1 MSDSSIPDDLYAL
14 YDEYCHTGMKRRE
27 FLRRA
32 AAIPV
37 IGGLSGVA
45 CAQRMLPDYQACPEV
60 AFTDERVKASY
71 ERYESPGGN
80 GDAMRGYL
88 ARPAADTRAPA
99 VLVVHENRG
108 LNPYIEDVARR
119 LAIEGFVAFAP
130 DALAPSGGYPGNDDD
145 GKVLQAALDRDKIVV
160 DMANGARF
168 LKAHPQSSGRL
179 GVTGFCF
186 GGYDSNQLA
195 VVLGDELSAAAP
207 FYGSA
212 PSDEEVT
219 RIRARMLVH
228 YAEDDPRVNAGREA
242 YRAAL
247 EDNGARF
254 EIHTYPGTKHG
265 FHNYSTARYDADAA
279 ALAWSRTLALF
290 REALA

>member
-1 MSDSSIPDDLYAL
+1 MSDYRARRFGKAAWHEFDL
-14 YDEYCHTGMKRRE
+14 
-27 FLRRA
+27 RA
-32 AAIPV
+32 ALGA
-37 IGGLSGVA
+37 GLVTA
-45 CAQRMLPDYQACPEV
+45 
-60 AFTDERVKASY
+60 
-71 ERYESPGGN
+71 
-80 GDAMRGYL
+80 AMRGYL
-88 ARPAADTRAPA
+88 ARPAAETRAPA

-168 LKAHPQSSGRL
+168 LKAHPQSNGRL

-186 GGYDSNQLA
+186 GGFVSNQLA